1 MYDDCRVLLNE
12 ELGNEIDN
20 LSKLTP
26 GTKEHTEAVEAVVKL
41 YRAKLDEDELTRKS
55 SEFDEKKETD
65 LKESAK
71 ERKLKYGSVFA
82 ELGLSLIFTSLWGIL
97 GFVIEK
103 DGNLTSQTFRTLR
116 ESKFSF
122 LKRK

>member
-71 ERKLKYGSVFA
+71 ERKLKYGSVA
-82 ELGLSLIFTSLWGIL
+82 LSIKVCKFFSVQSNFFWLHTFT
-97 GFVIEK
+97 
-103 DGNLTSQTFRTLR
+103 
-116 ESKFSF
+116 ESFFYETGYSANNNCS
-122 LKRK
+122 